1 MLFCAFS
8 FAPLFCFCSINR
20 LCFNKHLSYC
30 KLLNFWL
37 LGICIPSGTTGGS
50 SWGISSIFGGG
61 DNRVSVKEN
70 TNSKHHNDPVQSV
83 LPSSTIHLREVY
95 IYYFLLETIIRINNL
110 FHESVF
116 PRMCI

>member
-1 MLFCAFS
+1 MHLV
-8 FAPLFCFCSINR
+8 LH
-20 LCFNKHLSYC
+20 LCFVLVQSTVNKHLSYC

-37 LGICIPSGTTGGS
+37 LGICIPSGTTSGS

-95 IYYFLLETIIRINNL
+95 ILCFT
-110 FHESVF
+110 
-116 PRMCI
+116 